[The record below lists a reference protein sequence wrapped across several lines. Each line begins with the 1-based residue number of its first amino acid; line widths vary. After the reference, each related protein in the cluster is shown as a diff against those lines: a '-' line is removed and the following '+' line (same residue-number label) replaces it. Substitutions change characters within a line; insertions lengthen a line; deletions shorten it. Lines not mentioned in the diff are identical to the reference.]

1 MEALQGNLHKF
12 IYTLQDAGGGF
23 QVSLKDGTKTQRRT
37 AGRFLKKLKQFA
49 AWGWWGRRL
58 DRFPL
63 WELVCTTAWFTG
75 FFFSLLWI
83 RKPPCGLSIRK
94 TANRPNRGGFNLFQT
109 GYVSLRCI
117 RWSVIL
123 NTGRFIFN
131 TTCRLIISLNWGLI
145 L

>member
-37 AGRFLKKLKQFA
+37 AGRFFKKAEAICGL
-49 AWGWWGRRL
+49 RL
-58 DRFPL
+58 VRKATGQIPPL
-63 WELVCTTAWFTG
+63 RACLHHSLIHR

-94 TANRPNRGGFNLFQT
+94 TANRPNRGVFNLFQT

-123 NTGRFIFN
+123 NTGWFIFN
-131 TTCRLIISLNWGLI
+131 TTCRLIISLSWGLI